1 MGGGGLQADGSLD
14 IVVQQSEGGAEL
26 VVAPPKWPRGR
37 PRKTPATTSEMEQ
50 IPAAGDSEEIPV
62 PAVDEP
68 VEPPPPADAEPE
80 VPPLN
85 GNNVT

>member
-1 MGGGGLQADGSLD
+1 
-14 IVVQQSEGGAEL
+14 
-26 VVAPPKWPRGR
+26 
-37 PRKTPATTSEMEQ
+37 MEQ

-80 VPPLN
+80 VPLLN